1 MFFKEC
7 FGRAKND
14 LRCKSCLTT
23 SQRESP
29 CLDTRDK
36 QLNIILFT
44 HDQILSCCCAQNTCT
59 MSARNNYI
67 VAMEAKGIIKT
78 EKLANPCSIS
88 LANPTFTFSLV
99 VWDKFCGQGTKNTSS
114 TSTRNIAAPG
124 RMKIHCKNRE
134 PGKSLKAVSWAS
146 NSKLLFPTKQDFLF
160 IFSIIFQSLFLNIN
174 CRTSVPN
181 GPHIVWQRAI
191 KNIFLL
197 WNNFLPYMYQAL
209 I

>member
-1 MFFKEC
+1 M
-7 FGRAKND
+7 RVY
-14 LRCKSCLTT
+14 
-23 SQRESP
+23 
-29 CLDTRDK
+29 RDK
-36 QLNIILFT
+36 HNCFHAFSNIVL
-44 HDQILSCCCAQNTCT
+44 LTC
-59 MSARNNYI
+59 MKYLHYVCQKYV
-67 VAMEAKGIIKT
+67 VALEATGIIKT
-78 EKLANPCSIS
+78 ERLANPCSIS
-88 LANPTFTFSLV
+88 FANPTFTFSLV
-99 VWDKFCGQGTKNTSS
+99 VWDKFCGQGAKNTCS
-114 TSTRNIAAPG
+114 TSKRNMAAPG
-124 RMKIHCKNRE
+124 QKILTQLLQEILLHLGQVHQGRMKMHRKNRE

-197 WNNFLPYMYQAL
+197 WNNFLPQMYQAL